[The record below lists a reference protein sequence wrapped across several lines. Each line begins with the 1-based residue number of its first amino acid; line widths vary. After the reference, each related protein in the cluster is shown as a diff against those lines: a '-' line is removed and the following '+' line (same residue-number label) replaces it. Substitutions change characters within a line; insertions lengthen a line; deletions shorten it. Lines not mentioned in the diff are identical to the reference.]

1 MHGIHGD
8 GPAACGSCGGP
19 MRKALSAPTIHF
31 KGSGWAKKDA
41 QAATKSRNT
50 PSPPE
55 GAKGADA
62 GGTDAR
68 GGSAA
73 EASGADSDA
82 GSGDGTAGT
91 TAKKA
96 AGTGAA
102 D

>member
-1 MHGIHGD
+1 
-8 GPAACGSCGGP
+8 

-62 GGTDAR
+62 GGIDVKGASPAGASSSES
-68 GGSAA
+68 GG
-73 EASGADSDA
+73 
-82 GSGDGTAGT
+82 GSGDVTAGT